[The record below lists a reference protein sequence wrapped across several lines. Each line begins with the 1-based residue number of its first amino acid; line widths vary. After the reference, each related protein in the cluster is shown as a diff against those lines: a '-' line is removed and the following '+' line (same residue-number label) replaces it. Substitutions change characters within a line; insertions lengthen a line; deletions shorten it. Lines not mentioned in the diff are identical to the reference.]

1 MKRTITTLLFT
12 IISFI
17 ILGLYSNKIN
27 YNKPVIRNIE
37 LTHKEIDYQSF
48 FNDLKD
54 QEINLDRSKNT
65 IEYKATKEL
74 DANLFNEIDFVN
86 YAPNKNKVEFDY
98 QMKYDANENKFNL
111 SISAKTNKG
120 KVIDNWEGTPFLKEN
135 KDIDIVFATDNG
147 LVYLSD
153 LEEKGLINNCGW
165 FSRLFRKIAKVAIV
179 VAAVATVVAITVV
192 AAPIVAAA
200 IPALA
205 GGAVALSGGV
215 AASAMATVASVASA
229 VAVSSFAVAATSE
242 TIAKTAELIEVI
254 SFSITLD
261 KLNSHNKTIN
271 FNEYPLTKKTSKA
284 IAKIGLKTI
293 KRNNSK
299 KHIIY
304 LGRIGIYE
312 QASEKDKNNN
322 IIYFS
327 IGKIDWDNLQ
337 TKYGKAAMWLIN
349 EAFLNYC
356 FNKEINNG
364 WEFRLLTDYRPYL
377 RQRSI
382 NEEGF
387 FYSSEINFLKR
398 TFHSFSSNLI
408 GYYYSVNYYGSK
420 FN

>member
-17 ILGLYSNKIN
+17 ILGLYSNNIN

-37 LTHKEIDYQSF
+37 LTHKEVDYHSF

-120 KVIDNWEGTPFLKEN
+120 KVIDNWEGTPFVKEN

-147 LVYLSD
+147 LIYLSD

-165 FSRLFRKIAKVAIV
+165 FSKLFRKIAKVAIV

-192 AAPIVAAA
+192 AAPIVAAT

-215 AASAMATVASVASA
+215 AASAMVASA
-229 VAVSSFAVAATSE
+229 AAATAVASSAFIVAT
-242 TIAKTAELIEVI
+242 TTAVIAIKAALITGII
-254 SFSITLD
+254 SKINLD
-261 KLNSHNKTIN
+261 KLQLSISKKQTFLNKEKINTILK
-271 FNEYPLTKKTSKA
+271 E
-284 IAKIGLKTI
+284 GLI
-293 KRNNSK
+293 IYKRNNSS

-304 LGRIGIYE
+304 LGRIGEYDN
-312 QASEKDKNNN
+312 SDKLDTNNN
-322 IIYFS
+322 IVFLNIPNWLFYE
-327 IGKIDWDNLQ
+327 N
-337 TKYGKAAMWLIN
+337 KYGKMAMWEIN
-349 EAFLNYC
+349 KAFLNYC
-356 FNKEINNG
+356 ITKEICDK
-364 WEFRLLTDYRPYL
+364 WSFRLLNDYKPYL
-377 RQRSI
+377 KERQP
-382 NEEGF
+382 NEPGF
-387 FYSSEINFLKR
+387 FYSKEINHLLK
-398 TFHSFSSNLI
+398 TGHFFSKYKISF
-408 GYYYSVNYYGSK
+408 YYEVYYR
-420 FN
+420 